1 MDIRELAK
9 EFTSMPGNSV
19 VSSEMLVNFYKFL
32 QDRGIEDQIVY
43 SKLGVNL
50 SSEYWKTTDPNIKI
64 SYELTKCGFKQTDN
78 Q

>member
-1 MDIRELAK
+1 
-9 EFTSMPGNSV
+9 
-19 VSSEMLVNFYKFL
+19 
-32 QDRGIEDQIVY
+32 
-43 SKLGVNL
+43 LGVNL